1 MSRFSKYKSG
11 PGRWGRV
18 VLVRRKCTCRER
30 AGEEDGITA
39 SYYCGQSSCYLWNG
53 AVREAGVMG
62 RGCFIEQEEFSN
74 ALGKITL
81 VNLNK
86 YYGKLPY
93 LGFKKQW

>member
-1 MSRFSKYKSG
+1 M
-11 PGRWGRV
+11 

-62 RGCFIEQEEFSN
+62 RGCFIEREEFSN

-93 LGFKKQW
+93 L